1 MRCSSGFSP
10 WSIAFLVFVNDLQHV
25 TKFLDLIMF
34 ADDINL
40 FYSNSNINEFFG
52 NVNTVLVNIT
62 DWCFANKL
70 LINANKTISIF
81 FHKRTD
87 RNNVPIKL
95 PDLKVHNIFPRR
107 VTELMA

>member
-1 MRCSSGFSP
+1 
-10 WSIAFLVFVNDLQHV
+10 
-25 TKFLDLIMF
+25 MF

-40 FYSNSNINEFFG
+40 FYSNSNINELFG
-52 NVNTVLVNIT
+52 NVNTVLANIT
-62 DWCFANKL
+62 DWCFANKW
-70 LINANKTISIF
+70 LINANKTIYIF

-95 PDLKVHNIFPRR
+95 PDLKVHSIIPKR

>member
-1 MRCSSGFSP
+1 MRCSSGFNP
-10 WSIAFLVFVNDLQHV
+10 WSIALLIFVNDLQHV

-40 FYSNSNINEFFG
+40 FYSNSNINELFE

-70 LINANKTISIF
+70 LINPNKTISIF
-81 FHKRTD
+81 FISERIGIMY
-87 RNNVPIKL
+87 P
-95 PDLKVHNIFPRR
+95 
-107 VTELMA
+107 